1 MNYRHGFH
9 AGNHADVLK
18 HVVLLAIC
26 EALTAKPAPCF
37 ALDTHGGRGRYK
49 LDAEAAL
56 RTGEA
61 ASGVGK
67 LGTARSPAIA
77 RYTAA
82 LAACRAAHGNNAY
95 PGSPWLLKHALR
107 PQDRIVAC
115 ELHPDE
121 AAWLKTNFLDDPEVS
136 VQERDG
142 YAAMKALLPPRGG
155 DGARIARGLVL
166 IDPPYEAP
174 DELARAATALGA
186 ALKRF
191 GHGMYLWWRPLKN
204 PSALAAADGE
214 ARAQGAK
221 ATLRADLWVAA
232 PTTEGRLVGSSVY
245 LINPPFGLREALEQ
259 ALPFLADALTKG
271 QSGWRLR

>member
-26 EALTAKPAPCF
+26 DALAAMPAPCF

-121 AAWLKTNFLDDPEVS
+121 AAWLKTNFLDDPQVS

-166 IDPPYEAP
+166 IDPPYEAQLEEF
-174 DELARAATALGA
+174 DT
-186 ALKRF
+186 
-191 GHGMYLWWRPLKN
+191 
-204 PSALAAADGE
+204 ALAA
-214 ARAQGAK
+214 
-221 ATLRADLWVAA
+221 
-232 PTTEGRLVGSSVY
+232 
-245 LINPPFGLREALEQ
+245 LRE
-259 ALPFLADALTKG
+259 LADALG
-271 QSGWRLR
+271 EDGRGDWRLDWLRAPP